1 MSADKPT
8 PIESLEIWLSRKPYW
23 EQYVW
28 DVNFEKESLTVEDID
43 LCYQYLSEYLGL
55 IGSLPFEKPA
65 ISFKNDIIIPSEVS
79 SKSAK
84 IKILEV
90 KNFKNINAISEDC
103 SVKFG
108 SNLTL
113 IYGSNGSG
121 KSGVGR
127 LLCNACFSRGERE
140 ILPNV
145 KNAAMTDL
153 QAKAKFVLS
162 EGAESLTEIDYYL
175 GHNNDVLKCFSVFD
189 SESVLIHL
197 DQSNQVKFTP
207 AHIKIFDKVANTI
220 SELEKRLIN
229 EKNMANLQKLIDEK
243 KKLDI
248 TKKKSLLNIDRQ
260 NLLALKTSLRSVAE
274 RFTRIKTQ
282 EANMLISN
290 IVEKQ
295 KVIEALSV
303 RSFDDG
309 ILNTIGCSEWKAL
322 ISTAKNLYN
331 IQKIAEKGKEPEH
344 CMLCHQK
351 LSEDAKSLFQKYW
364 KFLESEAE
372 GELSRLMVRHTN
384 LLQDLR
390 SIKAMYPKFR
400 DTDAGVK
407 VLKDEAPNYLTQLKD
422 QFVTL
427 EDILDDWLSNINQLH
442 KIIFEQSTAIDLSM
456 IDNLIATKATE
467 ASNLVDP
474 SSDII
479 KLTSMWND
487 LKHKKEVTAVKDSG
501 LKYIAFLN
509 WLSKANGLSFS
520 GIKMAITK
528 KRTESFLV
536 GVAINYKGVFN
547 RELIKI
553 GCDFN
558 LVMNT
563 SGEQGN
569 TVKGYRLD
577 FAEDYNPSQVLSEG
591 EQNVCAIA
599 DFLTEA
605 QLDKNNCGIIFDD
618 PVTSLDHERKDKIA
632 QRIAVEARQRQV
644 VVFTHDIVFMSQ
656 LVNHAERNDIPVVA
670 HWMRKVNGIPG
681 CVEENTSPKLALLAN
696 LRKNCQEAVTDF
708 DSFGPK
714 IQEQKLGVAFD
725 YLRSCCEALIEERLF
740 AGTIERY
747 SDHVKVKNLEEVV
760 FDQNLALKIVDLHG
774 RLSEIILAHNRSD
787 IQREKLPSIGDFNI
801 LWAEFEVL
809 ERSLKEGLSN
819 ARKDRDT
826 RKKVHDTARV
836 GW

>member
-229 EKNMANLQKLIDEK
+229 EKNSK
-243 KKLDI
+243 KKDNPFVSMI
-248 TKKKSLLNIDRQ
+248 
-260 NLLALKTSLRSVAE
+260 
-274 RFTRIKTQ
+274 
-282 EANMLISN
+282 
-290 IVEKQ
+290 
-295 KVIEALSV
+295 
-303 RSFDDG
+303 FDDG

-331 IQKIAEKGKEPEH
+331 IEKIAEKGKEPEH